1 MTSPDQLPE
10 DEPEQTYTVRVN
22 RDTLILIAALG
33 FLGIAVLLALLFP
46 PSSANVATVS
56 SPTLNTSGRSTSIP
70 SVPNRISQTSTSMSI
85 SATIT
90 PTTISTSI
98 STSLPEPGAPTSQAY
113 PGPGNNVQATQA
125 RPTGLVVPTIALA
138 DTPRAGQPTFGPTI
152 IASVPTATFLPAA
165 TISRQTSVAVQPI
178 ATSTP
183 RLINPPIASST
194 PLPTTQA
201 APTNLPVANATLQPS
216 SLPHPTALPQSTTL
230 PDPTQVPA
238 PELPKALILR
248 GNTTWS
254 KNNSPIKI
262 DRDLVVGAGATL
274 QIEPGVDIFL
284 APGVSLSNQG
294 TIRALGQADQPVRFF
309 ASSNQRWEGIFGRD
323 NSDLVLEHTEVRG
336 GGAGGTVIG
345 VESTGTVRLQTV
357 RITDNGGHVA
367 IAAERVDIRDSEI
380 SGNDMPYGAALEANF
395 ATGGSVTLL
404 NSRIWGNR
412 LSFGSPQVLVRNSSG
427 FNAVNVDIQ
436 RNLLIG
442 QDGPNLTL
450 SAATK
455 PFNGNIVCNAL
466 LNGANGLSIR
476 SDTLQVPGFPLN
488 IRDNAIDDHVPPI
501 VPIYLTYGIGRGA
514 TSEVELDMRNNWWG
528 SDIGPYEPDRHADGR
543 GDSVGENIAFDP
555 WLREWPTCAPH
566 P

>member
-1 MTSPDQLPE
+1 M
-10 DEPEQTYTVRVN
+10 RVN

-46 PSSANVATVS
+46 PSSANVATVG
-56 SPTLNTSGRSTSIP
+56 SPTLHTGGRSTTIP
-70 SVPNRISQTSTSMSI
+70 VVPNRISQTSTSMSVP
-85 SATIT
+85 AT
-90 PTTISTSI
+90 STQTAI
-98 STSLPEPGAPTSQAY
+98 ATSLPEPGAPTTMSQAY
-113 PGPGNNVQATQA
+113 PEPGTNVQATQA

-152 IASVPTATFLPAA
+152 IASVPTATSLPAA
-165 TISRQTSVAVQPI
+165 TISRQTSVAVQPV

-183 RLINPPIASST
+183 RLVNPPVASNT
-194 PLPTTQA
+194 PPPALP
-201 APTNLPVANATLQPS
+201 APTNLPAPNTTLQPS

-230 PDPTQVPA
+230 PDPTQVSTS
-238 PELPKALILR
+238 ELPKALVLR

-262 DRDLVVGAGATL
+262 DRDLVVEAGASL
-274 QIEPGVDIFL
+274 LIEPGVDVIL

-309 ASSNQRWEGIFGRD
+309 ASNGQRWEGIFGRD
-323 NSDLVLEHTEVRG
+323 NSDLVLEHTEIRG

-345 VESTGTVRLQTV
+345 VESTGTVRLQAV

-380 SGNDMPYGAALEANF
+380 AGNDMPYGAALEANF

-404 NSRIWGNR
+404 NNRIGGNR

-442 QDGPNLTL
+442 QDGPDLTL

-455 PFNGNIVCNAL
+455 PFNGNVVCNAL

-476 SDTLQVPGFPLN
+476 SDTPQVPGFPLN

-514 TSEVELDMRNNWWG
+514 TSEVALDMRNNWWG

-555 WLREWPTCAPH
+555 WLRAWPACAPH